1 MSDPHKKSS
10 IDFSTLVASSVH
22 DLKNSISL
30 MLLTVEDLLSANA
43 DRDADEQN
51 KLAKLGAEA
60 SRINHDLV
68 QLLTLYKLG
77 NKNKAQIDEVFVADL
92 LAESCARN
100 ESQFAY
106 NKIQL
111 SLDCDSELCWYL
123 DAELISGVINNIL
136 VNALVYARSHVW
148 ISAAHNGEYLSI
160 VIEDDGEGLTDRVQL
175 DGASAKTAR
184 FSTGLGLVIGRQILS
199 MHQKTGRQG
208 QLELTNAGM
217 GRGARIQL
225 LIP

>member
-1 MSDPHKKSS
+1 MSDPHKESR

-30 MLLTVEDLLSANA
+30 MLLTVEDLLSTNTNRNA
-43 DRDADEQN
+43 GEQN
-51 KLAKLGAEA
+51 KLTKLGSEA

-68 QLLTLYKLG
+68 QLLTLYKLD
-77 NKNKAQIDEVFVADL
+77 NKNKVQIDEVFVADL

-100 ESQFAY
+100 EFQFAY
-106 NKIQL
+106 NKIQV
-111 SLDCDSELCWYL
+111 SLDCDVDLCWYL

-148 ISAAHNGEYLSI
+148 LSASQHDEYLKI
-160 VIEDDGEGLTDRVQL
+160 VIEDDGDGLPEDLPVGDSSTKT
-175 DGASAKTAR
+175 SA
-184 FSTGLGLVIGRQILS
+184 FSTGLGVMIGRQILA
-199 MHQKTGRQG
+199 MHEKADRKG
-208 QLELTNAGM
+208 QLSLSNAGA

>member
-1 MSDPHKKSS
+1 MSDPHKESR

-30 MLLTVEDLLSANA
+30 MLLTVEDLLSTNTE
-43 DRDADEQN
+43 RDSDQQN
-51 KLAKLGAEA
+51 KLTKLGSEA

-68 QLLTLYKLG
+68 QLLTLYKLD
-77 NKNKAQIDEVFVADL
+77 NKNKIQIDEVFVADL

-100 ESQFAY
+100 ELQFAY

-111 SLDCDSELCWYL
+111 SLDCDADLCWYL
-123 DAELISGVINNIL
+123 DAELMSGVINNIL
-136 VNALVYARSHVW
+136 VNALVHAKSHVW
-148 ISAAHNGEYLSI
+148 ISASHTDEYLSI
-160 VIEDDGEGLTDRVQL
+160 VIEDDGEGLAEDL
-175 DGASAKTAR
+175 SASEPSTKPHV
-184 FSTGLGLVIGRQILS
+184 FSTGLGLAIGRQILA
-199 MHQKTGRQG
+199 MHQKADRQG
-208 QLELTNAGM
+208 QLRLSNAAA